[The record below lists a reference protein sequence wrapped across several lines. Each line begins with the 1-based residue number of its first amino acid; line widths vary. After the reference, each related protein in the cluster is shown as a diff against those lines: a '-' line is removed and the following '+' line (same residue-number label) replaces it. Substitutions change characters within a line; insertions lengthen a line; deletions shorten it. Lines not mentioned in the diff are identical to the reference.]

1 MGCVYGLNVQKWAVY
16 MGYMC
21 CSSGLKS
28 GLKLVMNLGC
38 NMLKWACENG

>member
-28 GLKLVMNLGC
+28 GLKISGEFGLQYAEMGL
-38 NMLKWACENG
+38 